1 MTSGP
6 IYALRSFNC
15 WGQCIPRSQLLRR
28 TGRASEHRRRTRE
41 GRVRLGCQRHGS
53 PRVRPGQKPSSRS
66 AIVLWRS
73 ASVRGITFQV
83 SQTIGGPLPP
93 DRDAD
98 APPQQSE
105 VAPPALPESPAPIEI
120 PGQSIVPRTRTGVA
134 WWALGFSMLLLIL
147 VLIFVLQNL
156 SPASTSFFGV
166 KWTIPLGLDLLLAAL
181 LGGVIAFLLGAARML
196 QLRRVARHYAR
207 SRRHE

>member
-1 MTSGP
+1 MVTP
-6 IYALRSFNC
+6 L
-15 WGQCIPRSQLLRR
+15 
-28 TGRASEHRRRTRE
+28 
-41 GRVRLGCQRHGS
+41 
-53 PRVRPGQKPSSRS
+53 RPGEKGSLRT

-98 APPQQSE
+98 VPPKPLE
-105 VAPPALPESPAPIEI
+105 VAHPALPESPAPIET
-120 PGQSIVPRTRTGVA
+120 PAQSIVPRTRTGVA

-156 SPASTSFFGV
+156 SPASTSFFSV
-166 KWTIPLGLDLLLAAL
+166 RWTIPLGLDLLLSAL

>member
-1 MTSGP
+1 MP
-6 IYALRSFNC
+6 AAWLR
-15 WGQCIPRSQLLRR
+15 
-28 TGRASEHRRRTRE
+28 
-41 GRVRLGCQRHGS
+41 
-53 PRVRPGQKPSSRS
+53 RVRPGEKRS
-66 AIVLWRS
+66 CRRAIVLWRS
-73 ASVRGITFQV
+73 ASVRGTTIQV

-93 DRDAD
+93 DRDAE
-98 APPQQSE
+98 APPQSSE
-105 VAPPALPESPAPIEI
+105 VAPPAVRESPPPIAP
-120 PGQSIVPRTRTGVA
+120 PAQSIVPRTRTGVA

-156 SPASTSFFGV
+156 SPASTSFFSIR
-166 KWTIPLGLDLLLAAL
+166 WTIPLGLDLLLAAL